1 MFWNKKKRIYM
12 DYAAT
17 TPIDGRVLRAM
28 NTVYEKN
35 YFNPGGFY
43 SDAVKAKNLVSD
55 SRKSVAKLLG
65 TTSDHVVFSRGG
77 TESNNMAIV
86 GVIEKWKRNYPSAS
100 QGLGTSPYEGEDSRL
115 PHVIVSEIEHAAVL
129 ETVRD
134 LEKQGVISLSLAPVD
149 AFGILDMKEFKKLLR
164 PETILVSVM
173 YVNNE
178 IGTVQ
183 PIKEITKLVRWYKKQ
198 NTPSPRRASAL
209 PLIKGETAS
218 MYPLVHTDAIQAVNY
233 LDINVE
239 RLGVDLMSLSGSKI
253 YGPKSSGVLYVR
265 NLDLVS
271 SMFHGGDQEFGL
283 RSGTEDVAQVVGFT
297 KALEI
302 VRSSSERES
311 KRLGELQ
318 TFFLEKIQQEIPN
331 VIINGVFGAPST
343 RGGQGG
349 VSSEQAHPLPPL
361 TEGAAPLRVPNNINI
376 TIPHISGER
385 LVIELDAKG
394 ISVSSKSAC
403 KEDNGEESHV
413 IAAIRRAQ
421 PHPNPLL
428 EGEGAVAAD
437 GSVRFTMG
445 KDTTKHDVEK
455 VILEVVK
462 IVNKIKSFEKVLT
475 K

>member
-1 MFWNKKKRIYM
+1 MSFWNKKKRIYM

-35 YFNPGGFY
+35 YFNPGAFY
-43 SDAVKAKNLVSD
+43 ADAVKAKNLVSE

-77 TESNNMAIV
+77 TESNNMAILGIV
-86 GVIEKWKRNYPSAS
+86 HKFLQYPL
-100 QGLGTSPYEGEDSRL
+100 GLAEPRPLPLKGGDNIVR
-115 PHVIVSEIEHAAVL
+115 PHVIISEIEHAAVL

-134 LEKQGVISLSLAPVD
+134 LEQQNIIELSVAPVD
-149 AFGILDMKEFKKLLR
+149 AFGILDMKELKKLLR

-173 YVNNE
+173 YINNE

-183 PIKEITKLVRWYKKQ
+183 PIKEITKLVRWFKKQ
-198 NTPSPRRASAL
+198 NDLKT
-209 PLIKGETAS
+209 
-218 MYPLVHTDAIQAVNY
+218 YPLVHTDAIQAVNY

-239 RLGVDLMSLSGSKI
+239 RLGVDLMSISGSKI

-297 KALEI
+297 KALEL
-302 VRSSSERES
+302 VRSSSEQEC

-318 TFFLEKIQQEIPN
+318 TFFLEKIKQEIPN
-331 VIINGVFGAPST
+331 AILNGANPLLPGE
-343 RGGQGG
+343 GGSRREPGE
-349 VSSEQAHPLPPL
+349 V
-361 TEGAAPLRVPNNINI
+361 LRVCNNVNI
-376 TIPHISGER
+376 TIPKISGER

-413 IAAIRRAQ
+413 IATIRRAQ

-428 EGEGAVAAD
+428 EGEGAAAAD

-445 KDTTKHDVEK
+445 SNTTKHDVEK